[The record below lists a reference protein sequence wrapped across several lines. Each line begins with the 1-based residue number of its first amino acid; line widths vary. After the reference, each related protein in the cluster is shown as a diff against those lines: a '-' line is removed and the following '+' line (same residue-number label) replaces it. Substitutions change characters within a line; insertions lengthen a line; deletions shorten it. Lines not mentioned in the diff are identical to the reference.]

1 MARFGLFAAVCVTG
15 TELIFN
21 YHLLFS
27 LSQQSSDLTGL
38 FSLSQAK

>member
-21 YHLLFS
+21 LFS